1 MIRCTIAG
9 AVRRAIFFITFFS
22 KRLFMGF
29 TCGIVG
35 LPNVGKS
42 TIFNALTSAKAA
54 AANFPFCTI
63 EPNTG
68 AVPVPDPRLT
78 DLAELAKSE
87 KVIPTQVT
95 FVDIAGLI
103 KGASQGEGLGNQ
115 FLGHI
120 RSVDAIAHVVQCF
133 HDENVVHVDG
143 EVSPARDID
152 TIETEL
158 IIADHDSVGKAISK
172 LEKVAKSG
180 DKEARA
186 RLDLLQILS
195 DHLSCGKPARTAQ
208 LEGEPERIAS
218 VLGGLITAK
227 PVLYVANC
235 DESEVDHQPT
245 PGGSHLID
253 QVATIAKAQG
263 APIVVISGKVE
274 SEVAELPLE
283 ERAEYLEALG
293 LSGSGLDRLAIA
305 GYQLLGLITFFT
317 AGPKEARAWTAP
329 QGWKAP
335 QCAGRIHS
343 DFERGFIRAE
353 VIGYADYTQCGSEL
367 RAKEAGKM
375 RVEGKEYVMQ
385 DGDIVHFRF
394 NV

>member
-1 MIRCTIAG
+1 
-9 AVRRAIFFITFFS
+9 
-22 KRLFMGF
+22 MGF

-78 DLAELAKSE
+78 NLAELAKSE

-120 RSVDAIAHVVQCF
+120 RSVDAIAHVVRCF
-133 HDENVVHVDG
+133 QDENVVHVDG

-208 LEGEPERIAS
+208 LEGEPERIGS

-329 QGWKAP
+329 QGWRAP

>member
-1 MIRCTIAG
+1 
-9 AVRRAIFFITFFS
+9 
-22 KRLFMGF
+22 MGF

-78 DLAELAKSE
+78 TLAALAKSE

-120 RSVDAIAHVVQCF
+120 RSVDAIAHVVRCF

-143 EVSPARDID
+143 AVSPARDID

-158 IIADHDSVGKAISK
+158 VVADHDSVTKAISK

-186 RLDLLQILS
+186 RLDLLQIMS
-195 DHLSCGKPARTAQ
+195 DHLSHGKPARTAQ
-208 LEGEPERIAS
+208 LEGEADRIAA
-218 VLGGLITAK
+218 VLSGLITAK

-235 DESEVDHQPT
+235 DESDVGHVPT
-245 PGGSHLID
+245 PGGDHLID
-253 QVATIAKAQG
+253 QVATIAAAQG
-263 APIVVISGKVE
+263 APLVVISGKVE

-283 ERAEYLEALG
+283 ERADYLEALG
-293 LSGSGLDRLAIA
+293 LSGSGLDRLAVA
-305 GYQLLGLITFFT
+305 GYNLLGLITFFT

-329 QGWKAP
+329 KGWKAP
-335 QCAGRIHS
+335 QCAGRIHT

-353 VIGYADYTQCGSEL
+353 VIGYTDYTQCGSEL